1 MNLKHFALSEFD
13 CSHTGENQMDSAFL
27 ELLDKLRDVCNFPFH
42 ITSGYRSPK
51 HPIEAKKTSPGTHSQ
66 GIAADIAVFNAQQRY
81 TILKKAIELGFV
93 GIGVADSF
101 IHVDTR
107 QGYPLVWTY

>member
-1 MNLKHFALSEFD
+1 MNLKYFSLSEFD
-13 CSHTGENQMDSAFL
+13 CQHTGENEMKEDFL
-27 ELLDKLRDVCNFPFH
+27 LLLDKLRDVCGFAFH

-81 TILKKAIELGFV
+81 TILKKAMELGFT

-101 IHVDTR
+101 VHVDIRSGT
-107 QGYPLVWTY
+107 PLVWTY